1 MAPSLD
7 SSVFFASMDYPGIT
21 RHIYEQ
27 VMAMPQEGEVANYI
41 PELQHVDA
49 KQFGVQLT
57 TVQGQKFG
65 IGHHKVKFSIQ
76 SIAKVFS
83 LSLLYNETGEAIW
96 DRVGVEPSGTPF
108 NSLIQLEYDRG
119 IPRNPFINAG
129 ALVVSDA
136 LIDLFDDSVESV
148 LQFVSQLCGL
158 ERVTINEKMA
168 NAEMSVAYRNSA
180 VLNLMKGFG
189 NIHHPVEKVLEV
201 YTRVSAIEMTCEE
214 LARAFLYLAN
224 DGIDPITNKKIID
237 YDKSQRVN
245 ALMLTCGFYDEAG
258 EFAFK
263 VGIPGKS
270 GVGGGIVAI
279 HPDRYALAVWSPKLN
294 NKGNSFKGMKFL
306 ELFTSATGNS
316 IF

>member
-1 MAPSLD
+1 
-7 SSVFFASMDYPGIT
+7 MDYPGIT